1 MKFNQLKT
9 GIQAM
14 ATVFGFSLIMVACN
28 NNDESANNSTTATG
42 ESTADSMSTANS
54 SVADSANRSAA
65 GASTAAAKR
74 KGRASASMKADDA
87 SAKIEKDKMGI
98 YSRAEVSPNYGG
110 NLESYIQ
117 DNIQYPQ
124 DAIDNNIEGTV
135 QVQFAVDENGKV
147 TNVSTLGNKL
157 GYGLEEEA
165 IKVVSAMPK
174 WTPGQVKGK
183 KVKTWRTLPIVY
195 QLES

>member
-1 MKFNQLKT
+1 MKINQLKA

-14 ATVFGFSLIMVACN
+14 ATVFGFSLIMVGCN
-28 NNDESANNSTTATG
+28 NNDESANSSTTETG
-42 ESTADSMSTANS
+42 ESTADSISSAKTKNFDSSNRNAGGTPTA
-54 SVADSANRSAA
+54 
-65 GASTAAAKR
+65 TKR
-74 KGRASASMKADDA
+74 KGRASASMKADDGA
-87 SAKIEKDKMGI
+87 GKIEKDKMGI
-98 YSRAEVSPNYGG
+98 YTRAEVSPDYGG

-117 DNIQYPQ
+117 NNIQYPQ
-124 DAIDNNIEGTV
+124 DAIDNNVEGTV
-135 QVQFAVDENGKV
+135 QVQFAVDESGKV